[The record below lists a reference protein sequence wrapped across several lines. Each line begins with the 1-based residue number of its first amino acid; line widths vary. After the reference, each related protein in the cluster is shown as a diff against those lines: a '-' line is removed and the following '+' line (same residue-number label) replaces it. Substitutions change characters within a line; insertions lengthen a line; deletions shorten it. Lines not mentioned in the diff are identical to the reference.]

1 MLAAAFSDFMQQVV
15 SGLASG
21 GIYALLALA
30 LVIIHRSTGVINFA
44 QGEMATLSTYIA
56 WALIA
61 HHCWS
66 YWPAF
71 VATLAI
77 SFVGGV
83 GIHRAVIRPVER
95 GSVLRIVIVT
105 IGLLVAINGFVIW
118 EWSGEPKQL
127 QSPFGTDT
135 YNVGGVI
142 LSAHD
147 IGTIAVALGIV
158 FLLWG
163 LFQFTK
169 VGLALRAAAVNPDEA
184 RLVGVRVTWMLAL
197 GWGLAALLGAVAGML
212 TAPTVG
218 LDPNMMAPVLI
229 YAFAA
234 AILGGIDS
242 PLGAVVGGLLLG
254 VLLNMLSYLSQYGA
268 FDWFTDE
275 MRLPMALL
283 IILVVLLRAPA
294 GHLRSTGGEARMN
307 PRAQRLIGLV
317 AFGAFVVFVAVLP
330 SFVSDFKAREYSY
343 VAIYL
348 IALLGL
354 NILTGYTG
362 QISLGHGAFMAI
374 GGYTTAILMAGN
386 EQFGGPIAGGMKD
399 LWTLPIAGLV
409 AGLVGLAFGLP
420 ALRLS
425 GLYLALATFA
435 IAVAMPSTVKRFEE
449 YTGGGTGIQL
459 FGTPELTGSISNVNV
474 LGRSFTPND
483 WMYYLAWSI
492 ALVMFAVAWLI
503 LRGRTGRAFRA
514 VRDSE
519 TAAVSSGVS
528 LARYKTLA
536 FGISAAYAG
545 VAGGLFAIASAFV
558 NPDTFPVALSIFL
571 LVGIV
576 VGGLGGLSGLVF
588 GAIFVAFLPL
598 WAQGQDLGS
607 LLPDRIVEETQKPGG
622 PAIVYGVVLIL
633 LMFVLPN
640 GVGGLFRRAGQLLS
654 RRRYSPPK

>member
-1 MLAAAFSDFMQQVV
+1 
-15 SGLASG
+15 
-21 GIYALLALA
+21 
-30 LVIIHRSTGVINFA
+30 
-44 QGEMATLSTYIA
+44 
-56 WALIA
+56 
-61 HHCWS
+61 
-66 YWPAF
+66 
-71 VATLAI
+71 
-77 SFVGGV
+77 
-83 GIHRAVIRPVER
+83 
-95 GSVLRIVIVT
+95 
-105 IGLLVAINGFVIW
+105 
-118 EWSGEPKQL
+118 
-127 QSPFGTDT
+127 
-135 YNVGGVI
+135 
-142 LSAHD
+142 
-147 IGTIAVALGIV
+147 
-158 FLLWG
+158 
-163 LFQFTK
+163 
-169 VGLALRAAAVNPDEA
+169 
-184 RLVGVRVTWMLAL
+184 
-197 GWGLAALLGAVAGML
+197 
-212 TAPTVG
+212 
-218 LDPNMMAPVLI
+218 
-229 YAFAA
+229 
-234 AILGGIDS
+234 
-242 PLGAVVGGLLLG
+242 
-254 VLLNMLSYLSQYGA
+254 
-268 FDWFTDE
+268 
-275 MRLPMALL
+275 
-283 IILVVLLRAPA
+283 
-294 GHLRSTGGEARMN
+294 MN

-317 AFGAFVVFVAVLP
+317 AFGAFVGFVAVLP

-343 VAIYL
+343 VGIYL

-386 EQFGGPIAGGMKD
+386 EQFGGPMAGGMKD

-409 AGLVGLAFGLP
+409 AGFVGLAFGLP

-425 GLYLALATFA
+425 GLYLAVATFA

-492 ALVMFAVAWLI
+492 ALVMFAGAWLI

-545 VAGGLFAIASAFV
+545 VAGGLFAIANTFV
-558 NPDTFPVALSIFL
+558 NPDAFPVALSIFL
-571 LVGIV
+571 LIGIV

-588 GAIFVAFLPL
+588 GAIFVYYLPL
-598 WAQGQDLGS
+598 WSQGQDLGS

-633 LMFVLPN
+633 LMFVIPN
-640 GVGGLFRRAGQLLS
+640 GVGGLFRKAGQLLGRL
-654 RRRYSPPK
+654 RRSHSS